1 MGQNETTFHQ
11 KDDISFDKEMS
22 ELIYEQILFTEGAY
36 ARLPM
41 SVEIY
46 DAKGVLRS
54 INDHALKMYGVD
66 DRSAVL
72 NIVNLF
78 DSPYVDDKL
87 KAKIQKGDDIT
98 LEFEYD
104 FDRIKNDSYYESNN
118 KNSMIYEVKIV
129 TIWNKTGKIIGHL
142 LLSNDVTAIK
152 EAEYRTEESKKN
164 LEMAMDAANMSSWV
178 YDVHKKVFNPLY
190 GDPIVKSSMELDEL
204 LSRLHPQ
211 DHTPLMEIFLQLIN
225 KEIQYGHITL
235 RCYNEQEEQ
244 YHYYE
249 SRMRLSTEHL
259 GKLQIVGT
267 ELDVTEKIQM
277 AKKTQE
283 LATKRELAMK
293 VSNIVHWDFD
303 VRTQL
308 FESYNDPLN
317 DYLSGRL
324 LTVSEYMDVIYPEDR
339 SFFKEAIQSM
349 LVGKDETINFTCR
362 MQTKYDKTWQYCDFT
377 CVPFEKD
384 ENGNIM
390 RFTGFRQNIPK
401 LQQLNRELKERNN
414 KIELS
419 FKTIGMSYW
428 DFDVKTRQFKAFNDP
443 VNDFDS
449 EQIIL
454 PEDYLNAA
462 HPDDIGIIQECIDH
476 MYQGIDKDF
485 NFKYRSKTKW
495 DEEWQTLLVTGIMV
509 ETDREGR
516 ILRYTGIT
524 INNTKWEKVIQ
535 ELQALKDKAELSDR
549 LKSAFLANMSHEIRT
564 PLNAIVGFSELLS
577 ECNDPEEQMEYVNI
591 IKSNN
596 ELLLRLINDILDLSK
611 IESGSLERRSEKF
624 TLAKVANEIY
634 LTILPKVTSPDIEF
648 IQEGSKEDC
657 LVLLDRERLKQ
668 VWMNF
673 LTNAVK
679 YTQSG
684 HIKIGYFIEKN
695 GIRIYVEDS
704 GIGIP
709 KELHNKVFNRFQKFN
724 DFVQGTGLGL
734 AISKAIAEAAGG
746 KVGFS
751 SEAGVG
757 STFWAWFPCEIDL

>member
-66 DRSAVL
+66 DRSTVL

-142 LLSNDVTAIK
+142 LLSNDVTAIR

-190 GDPIVKSSMELDEL
+190 GDPIVKGSMALDEL
-204 LSRLHPQ
+204 LSRLHLQ

-317 DYLSGRL
+317 
-324 LTVSEYMDVIYPEDR
+324 
-339 SFFKEAIQSM
+339 
-349 LVGKDETINFTCR
+349 
-362 MQTKYDKTWQYCDFT
+362 
-377 CVPFEKD
+377 
-384 ENGNIM
+384 
-390 RFTGFRQNIPK
+390 
-401 LQQLNRELKERNN
+401 
-414 KIELS
+414 
-419 FKTIGMSYW
+419 
-428 DFDVKTRQFKAFNDP
+428 
-443 VNDFDS
+443 
-449 EQIIL
+449 
-454 PEDYLNAA
+454 
-462 HPDDIGIIQECIDH
+462 
-476 MYQGIDKDF
+476 
-485 NFKYRSKTKW
+485 
-495 DEEWQTLLVTGIMV
+495 
-509 ETDREGR
+509 
-516 ILRYTGIT
+516 YT
-524 INNTKWEKVIQ
+524 
-535 ELQALKDKAELSDR
+535 
-549 LKSAFLANMSHEIRT
+549 F
-564 PLNAIVGFSELLS
+564 
-577 ECNDPEEQMEYVNI
+577 Y
-591 IKSNN
+591 
-596 ELLLRLINDILDLSK
+596 
-611 IESGSLERRSEKF
+611 
-624 TLAKVANEIY
+624 
-634 LTILPKVTSPDIEF
+634 
-648 IQEGSKEDC
+648 
-657 LVLLDRERLKQ
+657 
-668 VWMNF
+668 
-673 LTNAVK
+673 
-679 YTQSG
+679 
-684 HIKIGYFIEKN
+684 
-695 GIRIYVEDS
+695 
-704 GIGIP
+704 
-709 KELHNKVFNRFQKFN
+709 RFQ
-724 DFVQGTGLGL
+724 
-734 AISKAIAEAAGG
+734 AEY
-746 KVGFS
+746 
-751 SEAGVG
+751 
-757 STFWAWFPCEIDL
+757 P